1 MRRDNLTWL
10 GSADLTPELVWRG
23 ALFAD
28 YTGIVHQIII
38 ELVVVVVVAVVV
50 VVVAVVAVV
59 VVAVVVVVVVVV
71 AAPRMSLTDRL
82 YLVQLVDLHGVT

>member
-10 GSADLTPELVWRG
+10 GSADLIPELVWRG

-38 ELVVVVVVAVVV
+38 ELVVVVVVVVMVVVV

-59 VVAVVVVVVVVV
+59 VVVAVEV
-71 AAPRMSLTDRL
+71 LL
-82 YLVQLVDLHGVT
+82 LVLVS

>member
-38 ELVVVVVVAVVV
+38 ELVVVVVVVVVMVVVV

-59 VVAVVVVVVVVV
+59 VVVAVEVLLFV
-71 AAPRMSLTDRL
+71 
-82 YLVQLVDLHGVT
+82 LVS

>member
-38 ELVVVVVVAVVV
+38 ELVVVVVVVVG
-50 VVVAVVAVV
+50 
-59 VVAVVVVVVVVV
+59 VVVVVVVMVEV
-71 AAPRMSLTDRL
+71 LL
-82 YLVQLVDLHGVT
+82 LVLVS

>member
-23 ALFAD
+23 ALFAN

-38 ELVVVVVVAVVV
+38 ELVVVVVVVVG
-50 VVVAVVAVV
+50 
-59 VVAVVVVVVVVV
+59 VVVVVVVMVEV
-71 AAPRMSLTDRL
+71 LL
-82 YLVQLVDLHGVT
+82 LVLAS